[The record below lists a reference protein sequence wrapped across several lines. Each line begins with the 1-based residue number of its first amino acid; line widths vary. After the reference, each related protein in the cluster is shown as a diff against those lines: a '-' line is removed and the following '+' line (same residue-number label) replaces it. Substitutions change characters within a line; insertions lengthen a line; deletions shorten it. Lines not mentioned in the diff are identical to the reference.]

1 MPLLSEAAA
10 DHMFDLFTSFSG
22 ILAVIAALGL
32 ASYFYS
38 SRRVLAQARAA
49 GAKPHSLGMYYGF
62 YAVIWVFVPSALL
75 LVLLTGATS
84 PVLDSLIL
92 QSLLAAEPGLP
103 ESFVPLKIAQIKN
116 IANGFLEP
124 ADETMAMLGQE
135 YQSMREGMANLRL
148 GSVMLIGLLGLGYA
162 VWRMSP
168 EFKSRIVFE
177 TFLRRLFFVTAVIAI
192 LTTIG
197 IIASLLFEAIRFFAA
212 YNFFDFLFG
221 THWAPNVALR
231 GDGAAAGDEDVG
243 GASGSFGMIPVMTG
257 TLLVALIAMLV
268 AVPVGLFSAIYMS
281 EFASRRFRDVVKPTL
296 EILAGIPTVVYGF
309 FAALTAAPF
318 FRSIGLAL
326 GMDVSSQ
333 SALAAGGV
341 MGVMII
347 PFISSLSDDVIIAVP
362 QSLRDGAYALGSTKG
377 ETVVK
382 VVLPAAF
389 PGLVGAFLLGISRAV
404 GETMIVVMAAG
415 VTANLT
421 ANPLDSVT
429 TVTVQIVMLLT
440 GDTVFD
446 SPKTLSAFALGITLF
461 FSTLLLNI
469 GALSA
474 ARRLGER
481 YD

>member
-1 MPLLSEAAA
+1 MLDQL
-10 DHMFDLFTSFSG
+10 TSFGG
-22 ILAVIAALGL
+22 ILALILAFAL
-32 ASYFYS
+32 ASHFYS
-38 SRRVLAQARAA
+38 SRRVLAQARATDT
-49 GAKPHSLGMYYGF
+49 KPHSLGMYYGF
-62 YAVIWVFVPSALL
+62 YAAIWVFVPAILL
-75 LVLLTGATS
+75 LVLLTSTTS
-84 PVLDSLIL
+84 PVLDALIH
-92 QSLLAAEPGLP
+92 QSLMAAQPDLP

-124 ADETMAMLGQE
+124 TDDTMAMLGLE
-135 YQSMREGMANLRL
+135 YESMRRNMASLRF
-148 GSVMLIGLLGLGYA
+148 GSVMLVGLAGLGYA
-162 VWRMSP
+162 VWRISP
-168 EFKSRIVFE
+168 AFKSRIVFE
-177 TFLRRLFFVTAVIAI
+177 TFLRRVFFAAAVLAI

-197 IIASLLFEAIRFFAA
+197 IIASLLFEALRFFAA
-212 YNFFDFLFG
+212 YNFFDFFFG

-231 GDGAAAGDEDVG
+231 GDGAAAADEDVG
-243 GASGSFGMIPVMTG
+243 GASGSFGMIPVMAG
-257 TLLVALIAMLV
+257 TLLVAFIAMLV

-281 EFASRRFRDVVKPTL
+281 EFASRRVRDVVKPTL

-318 FRSIGLAL
+318 FRAIGLGL

-341 MGVMII
+341 MGVMVI
-347 PFISSLSDDVIIAVP
+347 PFISSLSDDVITAVP
-362 QSLRDGAYALGSTKG
+362 QSLRDGAYGLGSTKG
-377 ETVVK
+377 ETVIK

-421 ANPLDSVT
+421 ANPLESVT

-461 FSTLLLNI
+461 FATLLLNI
-469 GALSA
+469 GALTA
-474 ARRLGER
+474 ARRLGEQ